1 MSEQMKDNYAVIM
14 AGGVGSRFWPMS
26 VESRPK
32 QFLDV
37 LGIGKTLIQMTYER
51 LTSVAPEENIYVV
64 TNEMYVDLIKSQLP
78 KLTAEQ
84 ILTEPERKNT
94 APCITYAAAKIYAK
108 NKNANLVVAPSDH
121 LIMKEDKFKDI
132 VFKAIDRAL
141 KHDRL
146 LTMGIKPNR
155 PDTGYGYIQ
164 FHQDGDTIGGQVY
177 KVKQFTEKPNR
188 EMAEIFLK
196 SGDYYW
202 NSGIFVWRAK
212 TVLEA
217 IQKFK
222 PDLYNLFC
230 DRFEMYNT
238 PGENEYVNDAFRSC
252 EDISIDFAIMENAKN
267 VDVILADFDWSDLG
281 TWCSLSDHL
290 EKDVNGNSV
299 SGEKTFMINS
309 NNCLVNLPDDKEAII
324 QGLNNHIIVES
335 DNRLLILDKKDEQ
348 HLKKYLKLLK
358 EQLSEAS
365 K

>member
-1 MSEQMKDNYAVIM
+1 MMNNKENNYAVIM

-26 VESRPK
+26 VEERPK

-51 LTSVAPEENIYVV
+51 LSKVAPEQHIYIV
-64 TNEMYVDLIKSQLP
+64 TNERYVDLVKSQLP
-78 KLTAEQ
+78 NLTHDQ

-108 NKNANLVVAPSDH
+108 NEKANLVVAPSDH
-121 LIMKEDKFKDI
+121 LIMKEEKFVDI
-132 VFKAIDRAL
+132 VSKAIDQASN
-141 KHDRL
+141 HDRL
-146 LTMGIKPNR
+146 LTLGIKPNR

-164 FHQDGDTIGGQVY
+164 FHQEGDIVGGHVY

-212 TVLEA
+212 TVLDA

-230 DRFEMYNT
+230 DELAIYNT
-238 PGENEYVNDAFRSC
+238 PGEVEYVNDAFRNC

-299 SGEKTFMINS
+299 TGDKTFMINS
-309 NNCLVNLPDDKEAII
+309 NNCLVNLPNNKEAII
-324 QGLNNHIIVES
+324 QGLNDHIVVES

-348 HLKKYLKLLK
+348 QLKKYLKLLQ
-358 EQLSEAS
+358 EQLSENR
-365 K
+365 